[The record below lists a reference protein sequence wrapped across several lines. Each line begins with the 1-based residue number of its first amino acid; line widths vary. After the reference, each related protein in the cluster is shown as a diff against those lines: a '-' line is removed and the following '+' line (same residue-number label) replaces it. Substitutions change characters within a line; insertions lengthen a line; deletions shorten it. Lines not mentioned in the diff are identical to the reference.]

1 MSQVSWEMGASSTL
15 HKDYK
20 LIKALFWIPDFLGP
34 STSSPTPKKNTPK
47 NKQKTPKN
55 NNRSEKKNLS

>member
-20 LIKALFWIPDFLGP
+20 LTKALFWIPDFLGP

-47 NKQKTPKN
+47 N
-55 NNRSEKKNLS
+55 NNRWEKKNLS